1 MNRSAVTPAMSKVGD
16 TATVIVTHRRADLAR
31 ACAEVVAEE
40 LDPGSIVVVVNDPR
54 GAQQRD
60 LDWLMARVGSTL
72 LNSTPRGYGANV
84 NAGVRVLAGRYR
96 YYLILNDDVMLTT
109 GAISK
114 LREALERRPEIA
126 LAGPRLVDGSG
137 HLQASAFRFPTI
149 PSELA
154 SAIILP
160 SRLQSWLWRKIVSGE
175 RHATSADVWLVGAAV
190 LIRASA
196 FHEVDG
202 FDERF
207 FLYSE
212 ETDLAYRMKVRG
224 WSSCACDEAVA
235 VHIGAQSTAER
246 RYHRL
251 FGTSRWRYV
260 RKHWTLPRRV
270 SLLGLLS
277 LTYLWNSA
285 YVTVRIVLQPRS
297 SRAKLR
303 LWAAHWSR
311 RPFPAVRPSVER
323 VVGPNE
329 IYGD

>member
-1 MNRSAVTPAMSKVGD
+1 MPVTPATSKVGD
-16 TATVIVTHRRADLAR
+16 TAAVIVTHHRADLAR

-40 LDPGSIVVVVNDPR
+40 LDPASIVVVVNDP
-54 GAQQRD
+54 GGTQQWD
-60 LDWLMARVGSTL
+60 LDWLTTNVGSTL
-72 LNSTPRGYGANV
+72 LNATPRGYGANV
-84 NAGVRVLAGRYR
+84 NAGIRVLTARYR
-96 YYLILNDDVMLTT
+96 YYLVLNDDVLPTT

-114 LREALERRPEIA
+114 LRETLERQPAAA
-126 LAGPRLVDGSG
+126 LAGPRLLDGSG
-137 HLQASAFRFPTI
+137 QLQATAFRFPSI

-160 SRLQSWLWRKIVSGE
+160 SRIQLWMWRKIVSGQ
-175 RHATSADVWLVGAAV
+175 RSASSADLWLVGAIL

-196 FHEVDG
+196 FHEVNG

-212 ETDLAYRMKVRG
+212 ETDLAYRMNVHG
-224 WSSCACDEAVA
+224 WTSCACDEAVA
-235 VHIGAQSTAER
+235 IHIGAQSTAER

-251 FGTSRWRYV
+251 PGTSRWRYV
-260 RKHWTLPRRV
+260 RKHWTLARRV
-270 SLLGLLS
+270 SLLALLS

-311 RPFPAVRPSVER
+311 RPFPAVRPLEKR
-323 VVGPNE
+323 IVGPNE
-329 IYGD
+329 MES

>member
-1 MNRSAVTPAMSKVGD
+1 VNRVAVSQARFKIGD

-40 LDPGSIVVVVNDPR
+40 LDPASIVVVVNDPR
-54 GAQQRD
+54 GAQQWD
-60 LDWLMARVGSTL
+60 LDWLMAKVGFTL
-72 LNSTPRGYGANV
+72 LNSTQRGYGANV
-84 NAGVRVLAGRYR
+84 NTGVRVLAGRYR
-96 YYLILNDDVMLTT
+96 YYLVLNDDVMLTT

-114 LREALERRPEIA
+114 LRETLERRPEIA
-126 LAGPRLVDGSG
+126 LAGPRLVDGLG
-137 HLQASAFRFPTI
+137 QLQPSAFRFPTI

-160 SRLQSWLWRKIVSGE
+160 SRLQYWLWRKIVSGDSN
-175 RHATSADVWLVGAAV
+175 APSADVWLVGAAV

-196 FHEVDG
+196 FHEVNG

-212 ETDLAYRMKVRG
+212 ETDLAYRMKIRG

-251 FGTSRWRYV
+251 LGTSRWRYV
-260 RKHWTLPRRV
+260 RKHWTLARRV

-297 SRAKLR
+297 TRAKLR

-311 RPFPAVRPSVER
+311 RPFPAVGPHVER

-329 IYGD
+329 MYEG